1 MGRRNRN
8 SSFNE
13 SAYLNNV
20 TFNYYYE
27 RFKELAMSMFEWKN
41 VPSSIDVR
49 YLEEVL
55 FEQGQAV
62 FFEDEVMGKL
72 ALKNVPQ
79 GKLDVYRIPILR
91 RAIGDNGYN
100 KKLTNKDSVIIYNNN
115 LHTSCV
121 EAIRMF
127 AIRISDLDRT
137 IDVNAKAQKTPVL
150 INCDENERFSLE
162 QLYKDYEGNIPFI
175 FGDKK
180 LNPNSMTVLK
190 TDAPYVSDKIYEL
203 KTQIWNEALTY
214 LGISNTN
221 VVKKER
227 MISDEVIRNMGG
239 TIASRYSRLEAR
251 RTACEQINKMFG
263 ENIEVNYRE
272 DFRGVDE
279 DGVVFEGETGDGSMK
294 TMVTDIRTKLKG
306 GV

>member
-20 TFNYYYE
+20 TFNYYYN

-41 VPSSIDVR
+41 VPSTIDVR

-62 FFEDEVMGKL
+62 FFEDEVMGRL

-100 KKLTNKDSVIIYNNN
+100 KKLNNKDSVIIYNNN
-115 LHTSCV
+115 LRTSCV
-121 EAIRMF
+121 EAITMF

-150 INCDENERFSLE
+150 INCDENERYSLE
-162 QLYKDYEGNIPFI
+162 QMYMKYEGNTPFI

-180 LNPNSMTVLK
+180 LNPNSMSVLK
-190 TDAPYVSDKIYEL
+190 TDAPYVADKIYEL

-221 VVKKER
+221 VTKKER

-263 ENIEVNYRE
+263 ENIEVKYRE
-272 DFRGVDE
+272 DFREADDE
-279 DGVVFEGETGDGSMK
+279 VMFEGETGDGSLK
-294 TMVTDIRTKLKG
+294 TMVTDIRTN
-306 GV
+306 

>member
-1 MGRRNRN
+1 MGRKNRN

-20 TFNYYYE
+20 TFNYYYD

-41 VPSSIDVR
+41 VPDSVDVR

-72 ALKNVPQ
+72 ALKNVTQ

-100 KKLTNKDSVIIYNNN
+100 KKLSNKDSVIIYNNN

-150 INCDENERFSLE
+150 INCDENERYSLE
-162 QLYKDYEGNIPFI
+162 QMYMKYEGNTPFI

-221 VVKKER
+221 VTKKER

-263 ENIEVNYRE
+263 ENIEVKYRE
-272 DFRGVDE
+272 DFREADDE
-279 DGVVFEGETGDGSMK
+279 VMFEGKTGDGSMK
-294 TMVTDIRTKLKG
+294 TMVTDIKTN
-306 GV
+306 

>member
-20 TFNYYYE
+20 TFNYYYN

-41 VPSSIDVR
+41 VPDSIDVR

-72 ALKNVPQ
+72 ALKNATQ
-79 GKLDVYRIPILR
+79 GKLDVYKIPIVR

-150 INCDENERFSLE
+150 INCDENERTSLE
-162 QLYKDYEGNIPFI
+162 QLYMKYEGNTPFI

-180 LNPNSMTVLK
+180 LNPNSLSVLK
-190 TDAPYVSDKIYEL
+190 TDAPYVADKIYEL

-221 VVKKER
+221 VTKKER

-251 RTACEQINKMFG
+251 RTACEKINKMFG
-263 ENIEVNYRE
+263 ENIEVKYRE
-272 DFRGVDE
+272 DFREADDE
-279 DGVVFEGETGDGSMK
+279 VMFEGKTGDGSLK
-294 TMVTDIRTKLKG
+294 TMVTDIRTN
-306 GV
+306 